1 MSTSQPRWEASRL
14 EEVQAPSLYTFDK
27 MWKMLRYYWIVARGY
42 RLNPW
47 KSPYLRWRFETF
59 LGPEAAGLDASKF
72 FHLMWKYR
80 DQLERFVDWAA
91 ERRRF
96 QRRRVHV

>member
-1 MSTSQPRWEASRL
+1 MFKTI
-14 EEVQAPSLYTFDK
+14 T
-27 MWKMLRYYWIVARGY
+27 YYWNAARGY

-59 LGPEAAGLDASKF
+59 LGAEAAHMTAKKF
-72 FHLMWKYR
+72 FQLAWKYR
-80 DQLERFVDWAA
+80 ARMESFVDWAA

-96 QRRRVHV
+96 QRRRAYR